1 MYLAGVLSLGSWMLL
16 NELEDPELRELV
28 SKLPTTI
35 LHSRANSTTKKYLG
49 AFKWWKVWAISHML
63 IPIPSKPRE
72 VALYLQHLA
81 DESGS
86 KSWNKSAMC

>member
-1 MYLAGVLSLGSWMLL
+1 MYLAGVLSQGSWMLL
-16 NELEDPELRELV
+16 NEMEDPELRELV

-49 AFKWWKVWAISHML
+49 AFRWWKVWATSHML
-63 IPIPSKPRE
+63 IPIPTRPHE

-86 KSWNKSAMC
+86 KSVE